1 MLNLTDLEQLVAF
14 ADYKTLTRVAEVLH
28 ISQPTLSRSMR
39 RVEADFGVPLF
50 TRGKNR
56 LELNDTGSLAA
67 EYARRLL
74 ADARRAV
81 DAVQAFDRQQRSL
94 TVCAC
99 APKPLWHLL
108 PRLAAQYPER
118 QIVSRL
124 EQPEAVLSAVQSGQA
139 DVGILP
145 GPCPDGTL
153 QSRPYLQ
160 EHLAVAVPP
169 GHALFGRTSVTFADL
184 NGFNCLLRDQIGFWA
199 QLCYDEMPASKF
211 LVQTEEAA
219 FVELVHASTL
229 LCFTTDLVENAG
241 ALLGDRQVVPITDRS
256 ANVQYYLI
264 ERPGSRVQ
272 LKME

>member
-14 ADYKTLTRVAEVLH
+14 ADHQTLTRVAEVLH
-28 ISQPTLSRSMR
+28 ISQPTLSRDMR
-39 RVEADFGVPLF
+39 RVEADFGAPLF
-50 TRGKNR
+50 TRGKNH
-56 LELNDTGSLAA
+56 LELNATGRLAA

-74 ADARRAV
+74 ADTRRAV
-81 DAVQAFDRQQRSL
+81 EAVQAFDRQQRSI

-108 PRLAAQYPER
+108 PRLAEQYPER
-118 QIVSRL
+118 QIISRL
-124 EQPEAVLSAVQSGQA
+124 EQPETVLSAVQSGRA

-153 QSRPYLQ
+153 QSRAYLQ

-169 GHALFGRTSVTFADL
+169 GHALFGRTTVTFADL
-184 NGFNCLLRDQIGFWA
+184 NGFNCLLRDQIGFWT

-229 LCFTTDLVENAG
+229 LCFTTDLVENPG
-241 ALLGDRQVVPITDRS
+241 ALLGERQVVPITDPC
-256 ANVQYYLI
+256 ANVTYYLI
-264 ERPGSRVQ
+264 CRPGSDVQ
-272 LKME
+272 PKIQ